1 MELGLLI
8 LNAIVGVFFCIACEE
23 RKTPGGALLANIVF
37 GVTFFIWYVDF
48 RIFLLSDA
56 YLNLLDLLTLARSVP
71 HRVANSAAVSALQTL
86 RNLVDSYVG
95 FLLGLAFFAALLSW
109 VVSTDKT
116 NYRGRFEAPWFRED
130 GSLPGVISRYPA
142 SEVDDSEDEAEEED
156 VDRDREL
163 GSSAGRATSSD
174 TSRPAA
180 VTSGGSIGDLG
191 HPRMSGRTC
200 DQLDA
205 DRKGERSNE
214 ATALRKESHR
224 ESSSADDAA
233 FEEMNYH
240 FIERLCAIRDSE
252 AALVASRE
260 RESKRTWALY
270 RERLR
275 QRRGASSSVASAQ
288 QAHTA
293 SREPQGVKTSGA
305 VASTT
310 LGREDKT
317 VQQVQET
324 VTSPAPLA
332 ACPVGDPVTVNSVDT
347 EGGRSSTNDAVS
359 AAAVPV
365 SAPSQSMSSTG
376 PPRINF
382 QLLQQRRDAEMVRL
396 GLDPTQPLS
405 QISTSA
411 ALPAPQ
417 LVVEQ
422 PAVVFPSASYE
433 ETYGS
438 WQAQP
443 ATQVVEQPA
452 VVVPSTSYEETHGS
466 WQAQPAMQ
474 MEDASMELDGGSDR
488 DGGVDVGWRGEEYMG
503 QASTI
508 NSMQNQGHESSGP
521 VLQFPTTS
529 WEEMR
534 VASLEEVS
542 PVFTEVAPIQPPKF
556 PQPSQGWANW
566 DSNDDDMIIIT
577 EFWAPFMPPYWFKN
591 GTALPTVTTTDLG
604 DPQQSDPD
612 PAPLGEGSAGG
623 PSVEPA
629 PLVPSSAVMPSV
641 GINPGLGVPPP
652 SGTYSA
658 RLSQTSAGPSID
670 PAPLVPSSSAVMLP
684 ALSPH
689 AAAQMRRRMTRDL
702 FSGRVS
708 QQRRRLP
715 PPAVAAAIAA
725 AAAPPAAAAP
735 ATTTATAAAAAPAP
749 PAPNAPVMR
758 VAPARKFAADLSF
771 ADWLPDDGPEPPID
785 GSGPTKISKHPT
797 HVFGLPDDMAQSLN
811 EAVPDPPDYSA
822 PKGTGYVVTQVT
834 TPYTPTA
841 LAVPVVPVVPVV
853 QTPDIP
859 RLYKR
864 RPPPSP
870 LFPPRRGK

>member
-1 MELGLLI
+1 MLM
-8 LNAIVGVFFCIACEE
+8 N
-23 RKTPGGALLANIVF
+23 K
-37 GVTFFIWYVDF
+37 
-48 RIFLLSDA
+48 
-56 YLNLLDLLTLARSVP
+56 
-71 HRVANSAAVSALQTL
+71 QTL

-95 FLLGLAFFAALLSW
+95 FLLGLVFFAALLSW

-130 GSLPGVISRYPA
+130 GSLPGVIARYPA

-156 VDRDREL
+156 VDSDREL
-163 GSSAGRATSSD
+163 GSSAGQATSSD
-174 TSRPAA
+174 TSCLAP
-180 VTSGGSIGDLG
+180 VTSGGSIGDLE
-191 HPRMSGRTC
+191 HPQMLGRSC
-200 DQLDA
+200 GQLGA

-214 ATALRKESHR
+214 AAASRKESHR

-233 FEEMNYH
+233 FEEMNYQ
-240 FIERLCAIRDSE
+240 FIERLRAIRESE
-252 AALVASRE
+252 AALVASWE
-260 RESKRTWALY
+260 RESKRAWALY

-275 QRRGASSSVASAQ
+275 QRRGASSSMASAQ
-288 QAHTA
+288 PTNTVA
-293 SREPQGVKTSGA
+293 S
-305 VASTT
+305 ASTT
-310 LGREDKT
+310 LDHEDKT

-332 ACPVGDPVTVNSVDT
+332 ACPVGDPVTVNNVDT
-347 EGGRSSTNDAVS
+347 EGGRTSTNDAVP
-359 AAAVPV
+359 AAAVPI
-365 SAPSQSMSSTG
+365 SAPSQSTSSTG
-376 PPRINF
+376 PPRVNL

-422 PAVVFPSASYE
+422 PAIVVPSASYE

-452 VVVPSTSYEETHGS
+452 VVVPSASYEETHGG

-474 MEDASMELDGGSDR
+474 MEDASMELDGGPDR
-488 DGGVDVGWRGEEYMG
+488 DGGVDMGWRWEEYMG

-508 NSMQNQGHESSGP
+508 DSMQNQDDESSAP

-542 PVFTEVAPIQPPKF
+542 PVFTEVAPIQPPTF

-566 DSNDDDMIIIT
+566 DSNDDDMLIIT
-577 EFWAPFMPPYWFKN
+577 EFWAPFLPPYWFKN
-591 GTALPTVTTTDLG
+591 GTALPTAITTDLG
-604 DPQQSDPD
+604 ESQQSGPD

-623 PSVEPA
+623 PSVESA

-641 GINPGLGVPPP
+641 GINPGLGISPP

-658 RLSQTSAGPSID
+658 PLSQASAGPSID
-670 PAPLVPSSSAVMLP
+670 PAPLVPSSSAVMP
-684 ALSPH
+684 PVLSPH
-689 AAAQMRRRMTRDL
+689 AAAQTRRRMTRDL

-715 PPAVAAAIAA
+715 PPAVAVAIAA
-725 AAAPPAAAAP
+725 AAASPAAAAP

-749 PAPNAPVMR
+749 PAPTAPVMR

-771 ADWLPDDGPEPPID
+771 ADWLPDDGSEPPID
-785 GSGPTKISKHPT
+785 GSGPTQISKHPS

-822 PKGTGYVVTQVT
+822 PKGTGYVITQVT
-834 TPYTPTA
+834 TPYTPTM

-864 RPPPSP
+864 RPLPSP